1 MLSFWAT
8 IETRG
13 SLERLTQRTNR
24 WRHMVNNDADKRMN
38 VLVDRRSG
46 TAAVL
51 ETGRAL
57 AVLRDQG
64 WRPRRTIVW
73 CSWDAEGIV

>member
-38 VLVDRRSG
+38 ALVDRRSG